1 MPIGR
6 AADHLHGTFTAVA
19 VQQGCGGDPLL
30 PREHLPMLE
39 TFLGLTVRGVPLA
52 SSGKGQ
58 GSAQHPVMHRTALV
72 VKKSRAPKVG
82 HQGLPRWL

>member
-1 MPIGR
+1 MPVGR

-19 VQQGCGGDPLL
+19 VQQGCEGDPLL

-39 TFLGLTVRGVPLA
+39 TFLGLTVGGVPLA

-58 GSAQHPVMHRTALV
+58 GSAQHPVMHRTAPQHEEL
-72 VKKSRAPKVG
+72 SCPKC
-82 HQGLPRWL
+82 Q